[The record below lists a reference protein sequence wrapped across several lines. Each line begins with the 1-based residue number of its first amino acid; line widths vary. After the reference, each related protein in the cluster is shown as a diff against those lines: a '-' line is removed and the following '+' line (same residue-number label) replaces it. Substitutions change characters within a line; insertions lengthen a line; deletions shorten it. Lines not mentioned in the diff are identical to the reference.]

1 MNNGQIFGVRILFVV
16 LGWIVG
22 YVLFGPEAEWLFGI
36 PAFIWCGAAG
46 GIIGTLIA
54 GEPKK

>member
-1 MNNGQIFGVRILFVV
+1 MSNTQIFGVRVLFVV

-22 YVLFGPEAEWLFGI
+22 YVLFGPEVEWLFGT

-46 GIIGTLIA
+46 GLIGILIA